1 MKKRLLLLVMTVC
14 FLLCGCGKPTE
25 NSVMKDLTKKVDTK
39 GYYLQG
45 NLEIVNNED
54 VYTYDVNVSYKK
66 EDMFRVVLKNLANNH
81 EQIILRNADGVYVLT
96 PSLNKSFKFQSE
108 WPYNNSQIYILQQL
122 LDDIKSDNNRKFVQ
136 KNNQYEFLVKAN
148 YPNNKLLQKQTI
160 TFDKNLKIKQVVIT
174 DDNDQEHMRVKF
186 NKVDMKA
193 NFDDKYFALSE
204 NMKVSGDV
212 SSEKQVTKLE
222 DVVYPMYMPENTS
235 LQSQDKVSKDIGERV
250 ILTFGGDSPFM
261 LVEETANYQDEME
274 IIPTYGE
281 PAMLGGSVG
290 AVTDSSITWSS
301 NGVEYYLVS
310 DVLDTDELLQVANS
324 IGNLPVMK

>member
-1 MKKRLLLLVMTVC
+1 MTVC